1 METALGIGVTV
12 LVALLENVRKQ
23 LSNSYG
29 YGAHQISY
37 FEMPGHYQS
46 GYPDERSVVHMGM
59 MLQRFIK
66 KVREVEVQK
75 GDGG

>member
-1 METALGIGVTV
+1 
-12 LVALLENVRKQ
+12 
-23 LSNSYG
+23 
-29 YGAHQISY
+29 
-37 FEMPGHYQS
+37 MPGHYQS

-75 GDGG
+75 VGGV